1 VPFYAVISI
10 FSEIFGFLK
19 RPYLIILSSKK
30 KADGVMGFMALVLF
44 QGLGV
49 SQLDLGGIPVLRRL
63 YYVYR

>member
-30 KADGVMGFMALVLF
+30 KRLMGFMALVLF

-49 SQLDLGGIPVLRRL
+49 SQLDLGGIPVLRRPPY